1 MTQRREKKNKR
12 IEIYYFS
19 LAFLSFSLPVASMF
33 LGLNAKCI
41 LHLAFERSTANA
53 LGQSCN
59 CKKITIELQY
69 HSKFIIA
76 LLLNC
81 KNKILIFIH
90 SFSFFLTYFSLCL
103 VLTLLSSPFLYF
115 LSISPS
121 SLSVGVV
128 GLLPWVMGL
137 LVGVVVCKG
146 GATWLLPLPPP
157 PQFFSNF
164 Q

>member
-1 MTQRREKKNKR
+1 
-12 IEIYYFS
+12 
-19 LAFLSFSLPVASMF
+19 MF

-53 LGQSCN
+53 LGQPCN
-59 CKKITIELQY
+59 CKKITIELQH

-81 KNKILIFIH
+81 KNIILIFIH

-103 VLTLLSSPFLYF
+103 VLTLLSVP
-115 LSISPS
+115 PS

-146 GATWLLPLPPP
+146 GATWHLPLPPLPNFFQISSKLCQKITFSP
-157 PQFFSNF
+157 PPPIFFSIISLEF
-164 Q
+164 

>member
-12 IEIYYFS
+12 IKIYYFS

-103 VLTLLSSPFLYF
+103 VLTLLSSPFSLF
-115 LSISPS
+115 SLCFSLFFVCWHGGFAAMGVCWSVWLSARSAW
-121 SLSVGVV
+121 
-128 GLLPWVMGL
+128 WVCYHG
-137 LVGVVVCKG
+137 
-146 GATWLLPLPPP
+146 
-157 PQFFSNF
+157 
-164 Q
+164 